1 MKSEKKSFVK
11 NRRFNA
17 VKKLKEKEIIA
28 SDIEHVFES
37 QLPVDPLETVK
48 SLQSGTEHEKLL
60 SCLAIQRFS
69 ADKTAL
75 KELMKADVLD
85 VMLDAL
91 GVANSDDVTIA
102 VLDAVTAIASIDR
115 GFALELL
122 KRNVLQ
128 NIPQL
133 INKVT
138 TFLLTPS
145 SVPMPL
151 LLITSTVR
159 CWKHVRKFCPRQLV
173 SAFRSFSATSFKNF
187 LLLMACRRLFG
198 KWLVWLMI

>member
-28 SDIEHVFES
+28 GDIEHVIES

-75 KELMKADVLD
+75 KELMKANVLD
-85 VMLDAL
+85 AMLDAL
-91 GVANSDDVTIA
+91 AAANSADVTIA
-102 VLDAVTAIASIDR
+102 VLDSITAIASIDR

-128 NIPQL
+128 NFPQL
-133 INKVT
+133 IDKVIT
-138 TFLLTPS
+138 LMLTHS
-145 SVPMPL
+145 LVPMPL
-151 LLITSTVR
+151 LRITCTVR
-159 CWKHVRKFCPRQLV
+159 CWKHVRKFCPRQLIY
-173 SAFRSFSATSFKNF
+173 AFRSFSAESFKSF
-187 LLLMACRRLFG
+187 LLVMVYRRLFG
-198 KWLVWLMI
+198 